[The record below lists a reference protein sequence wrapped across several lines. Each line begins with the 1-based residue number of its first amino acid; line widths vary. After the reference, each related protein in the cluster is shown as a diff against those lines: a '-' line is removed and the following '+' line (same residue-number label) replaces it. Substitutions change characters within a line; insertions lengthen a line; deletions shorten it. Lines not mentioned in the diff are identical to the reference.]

1 MTGSIRSVLR
11 RTGVVGCVFGVVTAC
26 CLMPWSATGAE
37 PEFVG
42 VLALA
47 IEDEVAQRLGLGQD
61 QTDALVKLIDA
72 RENVDALELALKLKD
87 LPAPKRQ
94 EQLAPFR
101 RESERKGLELLSPE
115 QRRKLEQIR
124 MQRAGLATL
133 AEPAIAERLQLNDQQ
148 RTQVAELLRQREEH
162 TAAADKKAAHVVRAE
177 VERSLRSLL
186 SDQQWAAWQM
196 LALGPPQ
203 PPQVSG
209 DAPPPS
215 QPLVVAVNE
224 PAATGESTPT
234 EATPTEPVPT
244 LETAPTEASDAESSA
259 GPTETQPPAPSE
271 AQAPEPAQTKSP
283 ESSATD
289 SGQSTQTEPA
299 QPTEAEPAEPAQ
311 AQPAD
316 PTGTQPP
323 EPATTST
330 SQPAETEP
338 VEPTG
343 METPPPTPPG
353 VEQPAAAKS
362 AQPPDVEVPAPSPVD
377 PAGPTEPAQPA
388 VPKPEAMPGDIDLAA
403 PSEPPGAEPGEPS
416 QAESAEMSDAELREL
431 LDTELSP
438 VPPRGPVRL
447 RFNFR
452 YQPWEDVLDWVAEE
466 AGLSLLYESMPQGT
480 CNYADDREY
489 TIPEALDVL
498 NSLLLMKGY
507 TLVRRERMLV
517 VVNLEDFEDGVP
529 PNLVTMVPVEDLD
542 ERGEYE
548 LVATV
553 FTFEKIT
560 AEEAQAEIEKL
571 IGPQGS
577 IVPLPKAQQLVVTET
592 AGRLRTIRD
601 ALQRIED
608 PEGLGSQELRSF
620 PLDFA
625 LAEEV
630 LAILRQ
636 LFGIPAEQNAA
647 PDGSIRFA
655 VDPMGMRLIAFG
667 KPSKLEQVAK
677 VVEAIGA
684 PGMSEMELEGV
695 EAALQ
700 LEVYNVA
707 PADPQSVLKVAQ
719 TLLAGLPGAR
729 LSVDEK
735 TGNLI
740 ALCRPEEHATIRATL
755 DQLRNDANFVEVI
768 QLRSLDPQLAVLS
781 ITKLFGGGEGSTL
794 KVDADPTTRRLVIR
808 GPQSTVEQ
816 IRTWLE
822 KMGES
827 EMAEA
832 GTATGD
838 NVRVVPLSGWAGK
851 SALERLQQI
860 WPAMRTNK
868 IRVITPSAPIPTMRA
883 SQRAQPLPSGDTG
896 LDQFDQL
903 FELQRLFTPGSGEG
917 WDSQQSPQLPPGFEE
932 LFPSEPTEPPP
943 PDGSPPTD
951 ALEPQEKSAG
961 TARPHPPGRS
971 RFVFASDT
979 LSAEPGAEA
988 PEAPRAPPKPEDS
1001 KPQPSETQADAPSPR
1016 KEPAPIVVAPGPGGI
1031 MIASEDLEA
1040 LQDFEDL
1047 LTALGSGT
1055 LSGTSDLTIFY
1066 LVNAQNSVVA
1076 QTLDQIFGGGTLAD
1090 RGGSGGGSLAQD
1102 LAGAAFGDAGA
1113 LVGSLLGLGGGGGT
1127 IAPSG
1132 SVQIIPTDPLLNGLI
1147 VRANPTDTET
1157 VRQLLEILDQSGS
1170 PEEILAQP
1178 KPRLIPVY
1186 NTQADEIAQVVQQ
1199 VYQENLTSASSRG
1212 RQPSPMEFI
1221 EAIRGSRGRGGS
1233 SRSSAQQVQKM
1244 SIGVDARNNLLVV
1257 SAPEPLFQEVKA
1269 LVERLDEAALGS
1281 SSQTMQVVTLKRS
1294 NAEKVQEALKSL
1306 VGENVT
1312 FGGSSGRSRGSSTSG
1327 SRPPSSGSPTDEFRR
1342 QMIMRAMQGGG
1353 DGGRPSMFGSGGPSR
1368 GGSGGFRP
1376 PGGFGGGGPSRG
1388 GGGPS
1393 GGGRR

>member
-1 MTGSIRSVLR
+1 MTSSIRSVLR
-11 RTGVVGCVFGVVTAC
+11 RTGVVGLVFGVVTAC
-26 CLMPWSATGAE
+26 CLVPCPATGAE

-47 IEDEVAQRLGLGQD
+47 IEDEVAQRLGLSPD
-61 QTDALVKLIDA
+61 QTEALVKLIDA

-87 LPAPKRQ
+87 VPAAKRQ

-101 RESERKGLELLSPE
+101 RESERRGLELLSPE

-124 MQRAGLATL
+124 MQQAGLATL
-133 AEPAIAERLQLNDQQ
+133 AEPPIAERLQLNDQQ
-148 RTQVAELLRQREEH
+148 RKQVAELLRQREEH
-162 TAAADKKAAHVVRAE
+162 MAAADKKVAHVVRAE

-215 QPLVVAVNE
+215 QPLEEVAVNE
-224 PAATGESTPT
+224 PAATGESTPP
-234 EATPTEPVPT
+234 EEMPTEPVLT
-244 LETAPTEASDAESSA
+244 LETAPTEASDSESSA
-259 GPTETQPPAPSE
+259 GPTETQPSEPSE
-271 AQAPEPAQTKSP
+271 AQAPEHAQTKPP
-283 ESSATD
+283 EPSATGSD
-289 SGQSTQTEPA
+289 QSTQTEPA
-299 QPTEAEPAEPAQ
+299 QPPEAEPVEPAQ
-311 AQPAD
+311 AQPAE
-316 PTGTQPP
+316 PTGTQTT
-323 EPATTST
+323 EPAITST
-330 SQPAETEP
+330 AKPAETEP

-343 METPPPTPPG
+343 MEPTPPG
-353 VEQPAAAKS
+353 TEQPAAAKA
-362 AQPPDVEVPAPSPVD
+362 AQPPDVEVPAPSSVD
-377 PAGPTEPAQPA
+377 PTGPTEPAQPA
-388 VPKPEAMPGDIDLAA
+388 VPKPEAMPGEIDVAA
-403 PSEPPGAEPGEPS
+403 PSEPPRPGAEPGEAS

-431 LDTELSP
+431 FETELGP
-438 VPPRGPVRL
+438 EPPRGPVRL

-860 WPAMRTNK
+860 WPAMHTNK

-883 SQRAQPLPSGDTG
+883 SQRVQPLQSDDAT
-896 LDQFDQL
+896 LDQL
-903 FELQRLFTPGSGEG
+903 FEMQRLFAPPSEEA

-943 PDGSPPTD
+943 PDDSPPTD
-951 ALEPQEKSAG
+951 AFEPQEKSAG
-961 TARPHPPGRS
+961 AARPHPPGRS
-971 RFVFASDT
+971 RFVFASET

-1001 KPQPSETQADAPSPR
+1001 KPQPSETQAGAASPG
-1016 KEPAPIVVAPGPGGI
+1016 KEPAPIVVAPGPNGI

-1066 LVNAQNSVVA
+1066 LVNAQNAVVA

-1090 RGGSGGGSLAQD
+1090 SGGSGGGSLAQD

-1113 LVGSLLGLGGGGGT
+1113 LVGSLLGMGGGGT

-1132 SVQIIPTDPLLNGLI
+1132 SVQIIPTDPRLNALI

-1157 VRQLLEILDQSGS
+1157 IRQLLEILDQSES

-1186 NTQADEIAQVVQQ
+1186 NTQASEIAEVVREI
-1199 VYQENLTSASSRG
+1199 YQENLTSASSRG

-1281 SSQTMQVVTLKRS
+1281 SSQTMQVVTLKQT

-1306 VGENVT
+1306 VGESVT

-1327 SRPPSSGSPTDEFRR
+1327 PRPSSSGSPTDEFRR

-1353 DGGRPSMFGSGGPSR
+1353 GDRPSGFGGGGPP
-1368 GGSGGFRP
+1368 GGGFGGFRR
-1376 PGGFGGGGPSRG
+1376 PGGSGGGGPSRG

-1393 GGGRR
+1393 SGGRR